1 MTGDN
6 VVDTGV
12 PDDLTIEA
20 TDSTAP
26 VEMVEAGQQNKLKPG
41 LIGIGDTRQEK
52 VLLVDDSAT
61 TRRII
66 KSLLVKLGYTDI
78 VEAVDGGEG
87 YQTLGTAEFD
97 LVISDWTMLPVSGLE
112 LVSKI
117 RATEA
122 VKDMPFIMV
131 STASSVEEVVQAK
144 AAGVDAYIVK
154 PFDAKSLRDKIA
166 TATQKLAK

>member
-1 MTGDN
+1 MTGDKT
-6 VVDTGV
+6 VGTGV
-12 PDDLTIEA
+12 SADLG
-20 TDSTAP
+20 
-26 VEMVEAGQQNKLKPG
+26 VETTMVETGQQNKMSPG
-41 LIGIGDTRQEK
+41 LIGIGDTRPEK

-66 KSLLVKLGYTDI
+66 KSLLVKLGYKDI
-78 VEAVDGGEG
+78 VEAGDGEEG
-87 YQTLGTAEFD
+87 YQALGTADFD
-97 LVISDWTMLPVSGLE
+97 LVISDWTMVPVSGLE

-131 STASSVEEVVQAK
+131 STASSVQEVVQAK

-154 PFDAKSLRDKIA
+154 PFDAKGLRDKIML
-166 TATQKLAK
+166 ATQKADK